1 MRWSKLQVKSI
12 PFLVP
17 LLILLA
23 CGSPT
28 PTPPPLGLEPTFV
41 VGPTY
46 AVQPTFVVT
55 PPPDP
60 GKLIFVSTGCAAC
73 HIIAGIFNQTSGET
87 SGPDLT
93 HIATVAAT
101 RKPSLGAEDYIRE
114 SIQDPEAFVVA
125 GFKPLMPALSEGTT
139 ERELEDLVDF
149 LLKQQ

>member
-1 MRWSKLQVKSI
+1 MKSI

-28 PTPPPLGLEPTFV
+28 PTPPPPGLEPTFV

-46 AVQPTFVVT
+46 AVQPTFAVT

-60 GKLIFVSTGCAAC
+60 GRLIFFSQGCAAC
-73 HIIAGIFNQTSGET
+73 HTIAGISDTTTDATIS
-87 SGPDLT
+87 PDLT
-93 HIATVAAT
+93 NIATVAAT
-101 RKPSLGAEDYIRE
+101 RKPPLAAEDYIRE
-114 SIQDPEAFVVA
+114 SIQSPEAFVVA
-125 GFKPLMPALSEGTT
+125 GFKPLMPALAEGTT

>member
-1 MRWSKLQVKSI
+1 MKYL
-12 PFLVP
+12 PFLALM
-17 LLILLA
+17 LLLLA
-23 CGSPT
+23 CGSPMA
-28 PTPPPLGLEPTFV
+28 TPPPLGLEPTFV

-55 PPPDP
+55 PAPDP
-60 GKLIFVSTGCAAC
+60 GQLIFFTQGCAAC
-73 HIIAGIFNQTSGET
+73 HTIAGISDTTTEATIS
-87 SGPDLT
+87 PDLT

-125 GFKPLMPALSEGTT
+125 SFKPLMPALAEGTT